1 MSRHPIQPTE
11 VDAHGTVR
19 FKQNAIVRRLLD
31 FSSTHGLDL
40 NRLAAETFDQDDRV
54 QFAQLIGYSV
64 SGFGDLGYVDDD
76 TRNAVDLMTAGASEA
91 NARIESM
98 AAELNALR
106 SALRE
111 PMARL
116 FGVCPED
123 LGGDDGR

>member
-11 VDAHGTVR
+11 VDAHGVKR

-31 FSSTHGLDL
+31 FSSAHGLDL
-40 NRLAAETFDQDDRV
+40 NRLAAETFDQDDRI
-54 QFAQLIGYSV
+54 QLAQLIGYSV
-64 SGFGDLGYVDDD
+64 SGFGDLSYVDDD
-76 TRNAVDLMTAGASEA
+76 TYRAVELTMDGASEA

-98 AAELNALR
+98 AAELDALR